1 MAMFAE
7 GILKTHWD
15 HAVPVNLAR
24 IARAMGV
31 AVALDP
37 QLASCALLEISAH
50 NQPRVTIGARQ
61 STVRQRYG
69 VAHALGHVA
78 LHHLRPGMQRHSA
91 VADDLRA
98 DHSQRWDSEANDF
111 ALCLLLPE
119 SALRQRV
126 SAEGCADLGALAAS
140 FEVAPLLVK
149 QRLADLDLQLPRR
162 LTLQLAPELRW
173 D

>member
-15 HAVPVNLAR
+15 RSVPVNLAR

-31 AVALDP
+31 TVALQP
-37 QLASCALLEISAH
+37 QLPSCALLEISAR
-50 NQPRVTIGARQ
+50 NQARVTIGAQQ

-69 VAHALGHVA
+69 VAHAIGHVA
-78 LHHLRPGMQRHSA
+78 LHHLRPGMQRHIA
-91 VADDLRA
+91 VAEDFRA

-111 ALCLLLPE
+111 ALGLLLPE
-119 SALRQRV
+119 EALRQRV
-126 SAEGCADLGALAAS
+126 LTEGCTDLQELAAG